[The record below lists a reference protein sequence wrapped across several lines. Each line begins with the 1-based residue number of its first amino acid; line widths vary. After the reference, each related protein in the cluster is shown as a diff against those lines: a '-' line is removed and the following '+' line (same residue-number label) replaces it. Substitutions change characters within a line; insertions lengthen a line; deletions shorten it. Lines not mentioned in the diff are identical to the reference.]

1 MIGNRLGQKI
11 PKMLSMGKKKW
22 TQDNIITIYTLFV
35 QKISDPSF

>member
-22 TQDNIITIYTLFV
+22 TQDNIITTE
-35 QKISDPSF
+35 KEE